1 MRFSIINQQPTLK
14 SKTEK
19 KTHDYGNPHRSISK
33 VSRNFCPSLPPA
45 SPGADFPWMRR
56 EGTACSGAN
65 SASFHEKGWNVSMKS
80 AWLLLVL
87 SWKGKIICKQSML
100 DLITR
105 QFSLRY
111 MVTWFRI
118 AILCDGSYSSHKCL
132 ELARKVSAMYCPK
145 LASIPCV
152 DPHPLSQ

>member
-1 MRFSIINQQPTLK
+1 MTMENPIEVYIYIYLK
-14 SKTEK
+14 SPEILAPLC
-19 KTHDYGNPHRSISK
+19 H
-33 VSRNFCPSLPPA
+33 LPPPA
-45 SPGADFPWMRR
+45 QTFPGCA
-56 EGTACSGAN
+56 
-65 SASFHEKGWNVSMKS
+65 EKVPPAAGRIQHLSTKQGWNVSMKS

-111 MVTWFRI
+111 MVTWYRI